1 MDYLVLVLPLYSLP
15 HCLCKLSM
23 GTLVSVRGVDNSEL
37 EEDAGIV
44 NRREKEKDYLS
55 ADTRWWAV
63 S

>member
-1 MDYLVLVLPLYSLP
+1 
-15 HCLCKLSM
+15 M